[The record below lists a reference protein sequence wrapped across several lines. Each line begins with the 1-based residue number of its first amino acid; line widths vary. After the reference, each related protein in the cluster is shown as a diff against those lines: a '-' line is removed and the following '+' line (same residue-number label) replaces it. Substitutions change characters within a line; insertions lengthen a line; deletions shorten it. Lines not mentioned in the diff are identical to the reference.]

1 MKVNEI
7 WKIRH
12 SRKGTFV
19 VKVLSIGEEWT
30 DVELINGQVNFLSDY
45 NSCEVGESMT
55 IRNSFITPLEQIV

>member
-1 MKVNEI
+1 MKLNEI

-30 DVELINGQVNFLSDY
+30 DVELINGQVKFLSDY
-45 NSCEVGESMT
+45 NSCEVDENMT
-55 IRNSFITPLEQIV
+55 IRNRFITPLKQIV